1 MLDKLSQIQESI
13 VAVLKNIPW
22 DRSWKEFKDHPCYN
36 KDLNTISVDISG
48 NSSKYTFAQYIY
60 GFPIM
65 VTEKNEGK
73 SGGEQEEPE
82 EVIKELAPLYDQYFR
97 LLSKL
102 VYRNHDPLIQ
112 LNLLNDFENRI
123 RTFTI
128 DNLHPPT
135 QFERDK
141 RELIFEIMDEDF
153 DKRFYFIKKYDD
165 VVTYLKQDAVLNDYQ
180 VFKWNGKQA
189 DLFRYVHLAIDLKL
203 IGESRSEIA
212 KFFSKHVACKNKTTG
227 EYVQIPTKEL
237 KNTFYNKKRIVTK
250 PRFIETLIS
259 NIRKLNPE

>member
-13 VAVLKNIPW
+13 VTVLKNIPW
-22 DRSWKEFKDHPCYN
+22 DRNWKEFTEHPCYN

-48 NSSKYTFAQYIY
+48 NSSKYTFAQYINA
-60 GFPIM
+60 FPLM

-73 SGGEQEEPE
+73 SEGEQEEPE

-112 LNLLNDFENRI
+112 LNVLNEFESRI
-123 RTFTI
+123 REFTS

-135 QFERDK
+135 EFISHK

-180 VFKWNGKQA
+180 VFKWNGTQA
-189 DLFRYVHLAIDLKL
+189 DLFRYVNLAIDLKL
-203 IGESRSEIA
+203 IGKSGSEIA
-212 KFFSKHVACKNKTTG
+212 KFLSKHVACKNKTTG
-227 EYVQIPTKEL
+227 EYTQIRTTEL
-237 KNTFYNKKRIVTK
+237 KNTFYNKKRRVTK
-250 PRFIETLIS
+250 PGFIEKLIS
-259 NIRKLNPE
+259 NIRELNPE